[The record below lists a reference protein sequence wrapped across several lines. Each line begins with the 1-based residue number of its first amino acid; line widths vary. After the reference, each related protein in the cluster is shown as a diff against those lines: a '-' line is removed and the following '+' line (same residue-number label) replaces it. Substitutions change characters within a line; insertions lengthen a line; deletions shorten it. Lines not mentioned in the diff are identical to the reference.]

1 MLKISNNQQGRH
13 IFMYNSIQH
22 FLGFGIN
29 KIEKDIKEFLNQ
41 GRDFGEFVLKME
53 ENLDILT
60 SQKCQTKVKI
70 LPVLGNS

>member
-1 MLKISNNQQGRH
+1 
-13 IFMYNSIQH
+13 MYNSIQH

-53 ENLDILT
+53 ENLHELGRNICSEVMEDID
-60 SQKCQTKVKI
+60 KI
-70 LPVLGNS
+70 IKEEGLGRREKR

>member
-1 MLKISNNQQGRH
+1 
-13 IFMYNSIQH
+13 MYNSIQH

-53 ENLDILT
+53 ENLHE
-60 SQKCQTKVKI
+60 
-70 LPVLGNS
+70 LGRNICSEV